1 MKLKLLNENGEVIL
15 DNIEQIYGNYYTIS
29 NDKSKAFVDRYN
41 EFLSQ
46 IKKIE
51 YNFVGDKFY
60 LKYINN

>member
-41 EFLSQ
+41 EFLGQ